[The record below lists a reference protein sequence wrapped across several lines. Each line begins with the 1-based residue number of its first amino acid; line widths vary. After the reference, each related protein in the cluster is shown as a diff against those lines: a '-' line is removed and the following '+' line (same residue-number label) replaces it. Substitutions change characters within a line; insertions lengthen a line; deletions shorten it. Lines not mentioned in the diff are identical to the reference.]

1 MPAPAARLLS
11 HGGLRVKPKGSQ
23 AAEDGR
29 RRVGGD
35 GLGGRDGAGPAV
47 VGSLLILLLAS
58 TALGWWSVLLL
69 LARAGCAAAVTRG
82 VGQRMTVRA
91 TYGFRRRSARQAAAL
106 QPA

>member
-11 HGGLRVKPKGSQ
+11 HGGLRMKPKGRKSP
-23 AAEDGR
+23 EDVR
-29 RRVGGD
+29 RRVGGY
-35 GLGGRDGAGPAV
+35 GLGRRVAAAPAV

-91 TYGFRRRSARQAAAL
+91 TYGFRRRSAR
-106 QPA
+106 